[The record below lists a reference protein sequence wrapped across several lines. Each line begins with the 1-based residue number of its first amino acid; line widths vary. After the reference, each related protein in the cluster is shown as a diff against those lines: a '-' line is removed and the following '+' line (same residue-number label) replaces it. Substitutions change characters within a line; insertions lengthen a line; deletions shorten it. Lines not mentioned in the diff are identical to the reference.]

1 MKLEKLKPEQ
11 IKNYNNF
18 MINLYN
24 CIIKKENAGSAGNA
38 GNKNIEVIIDKNV
51 NYLLKFILDELKEN
65 YKTDVYVV
73 SDYLDIKVLKVSWGE
88 NV

>member
-24 CIIKKENAGSAGNA
+24 CIIKKENVGNV

-88 NV
+88 NE